1 MGKKG
6 KFLVLTGLVF
16 LCLFFL
22 LLGCST
28 MGRFFGM
35 APSPEVKSSS
45 QDPTG
50 KEIREFFTT
59 VREPRGNP
67 ESHYLLAKFYQERGK
82 HRQAISEFEK
92 VLYIDPG
99 YVKAYNG
106 LGISYDLQGDFP
118 NAVQAYQEALKIDPN
133 SDYIQNNLG
142 YSLLMQGNIEEAIA
156 SFNKAI
162 ALNDKKE
169 IYHNNLGLAYAR
181 KGEAALA
188 LNEFKFS
195 ADEAQSH
202 YLLANVFY
210 EKGLYNQAK
219 EQFSSALNL
228 NPDMEKARTKMAAAE
243 SLAKIS
249 DVGEK
254 KAYKMTAEIP
264 QAVIP
269 KKSETPAQTA
279 VIRQPRVGI
288 EISNGNGIN
297 WMAHEVSHYLKES
310 DLNVVRLTNADHFSY
325 PRSRIYY
332 QKGCLETANQ
342 INKKIPGSLKLEE
355 VKSFDRPFVK
365 VKLLIGKDL
374 AKHKK
379 IFDKKV

>member
-6 KFLVLTGLVF
+6 KFLRSKGLVL

-28 MGRFFGM
+28 MGRFFGRVS
-35 APSPEVKSSS
+35 SPDVKSSS
-45 QDPTG
+45 LDPTE

-59 VREPRGNP
+59 VRLPQGNP

-82 HRQAISEFEK
+82 HRQAISEFKK

-99 YVKAYNG
+99 YIKAYNG
-106 LGISYDLQGDFP
+106 LGISYDLQGDFL
-118 NAVQAYQEALKIDPN
+118 NAVQAYQEGLKIDPN

-142 YSLLMQGNIEEAIA
+142 YSHLMQGNIEEAIA
-156 SFNKAI
+156 SFKKAI

-188 LNEFKFS
+188 LNEFEFS

-210 EKGLYNQAK
+210 EKGLYNQAR
-219 EQFSSALNL
+219 EQYSSALNL
-228 NPDMEKARTKMAAAE
+228 KPDMEKAQTKMAAAE
-243 SLAKIS
+243 SLARIS
-249 DVGEK
+249 EVGEK
-254 KAYKMTAEIP
+254 KAYKMTAEPP

-269 KKSETPAQTA
+269 KKSETSA
-279 VIRQPRVGI
+279 
-288 EISNGNGIN
+288 SNRCYQANPPGN
-297 WMAHEVSHYLKES
+297 
-310 DLNVVRLTNADHFSY
+310 
-325 PRSRIYY
+325 
-332 QKGCLETANQ
+332 
-342 INKKIPGSLKLEE
+342 
-355 VKSFDRPFVK
+355 
-365 VKLLIGKDL
+365 
-374 AKHKK
+374 
-379 IFDKKV
+379 